1 MSFTLTDHWV
11 WDFWHVDDGDT
22 HHLFY
27 LHAPKLLGDPELRHR
42 NARIGHATSTDLQ
55 HWENHGEVLR
65 PGVPGTFDCT
75 ATWTGSIVRSDSGL
89 WNMFYT
95 GSRFL
100 SPDTAANV
108 ETVGR
113 AVSQDLS
120 TWTKYPLEV
129 SADPRWY
136 ETLSDGTW
144 HEEAWRDP
152 WIHRDN
158 QGLWHMLITARASR
172 GTGRDR
178 GIIGHAT
185 SANLEHWTVQPPLSE
200 PGAGF
205 AHLEVLQLVTID
217 SKPVLLFSCD
227 TKHLAGKREKPG
239 GRGGIWAVALDS
251 DTLDRPIDM
260 SSASRLTDEDLYAG
274 RAVQTRTGQWVLL
287 AFENV
292 HRDGTFASGIS
303 NPMPLRWS
311 LDETLELSST
321 PAIVGAIQ

>member
-27 LHAPKLLGDPELRHR
+27 LHAPKASGDPGLRHR
-42 NARIGHATSTDLQ
+42 NARIGHATSTDLR
-55 HWENHGEVLR
+55 HWDDHGEVLG
-65 PGVPGTFDCT
+65 PGSPGDFDGT
-75 ATWTGSIVRSDSGL
+75 ATWTGSIVRADSGL

-100 SPDTAANV
+100 SPHTSTNV

-113 AVSQDLS
+113 AVSGDL
-120 TWTKYPLEV
+120 TMWTKFPLEV

-136 ETLSDGTW
+136 ETLGDGTW

-152 WIHRDN
+152 WIHRDER
-158 QGLWHMLITARASR
+158 GLWHMLATARAST

-178 GIIGHAT
+178 GVIGHAT
-185 SANLEHWTVQPPLSE
+185 SNDLEHWTVGPALSE

-217 SKPVLLFSCD
+217 SRPVLLFSCD
-227 TKHLAGKREKPG
+227 AEHLAGEREEPG
-239 GRGGIWAVALDS
+239 VRGGIWVVPLDS
-251 DTLDRPIDM
+251 DSLDRPIDM
-260 SSASRLTDEDLYAG
+260 SSATRLTDEDLYAG
-274 RAVQTRTGQWVLL
+274 RAVRTRTGQWVLL

-292 HRDGTFASGIS
+292 HHDGTFVSGIS
-303 NPMPLRWS
+303 DPMPLHWS
-311 LDETLELSST
+311 PGGALVLSRTPST
-321 PAIVGAIQ
+321 VGAER